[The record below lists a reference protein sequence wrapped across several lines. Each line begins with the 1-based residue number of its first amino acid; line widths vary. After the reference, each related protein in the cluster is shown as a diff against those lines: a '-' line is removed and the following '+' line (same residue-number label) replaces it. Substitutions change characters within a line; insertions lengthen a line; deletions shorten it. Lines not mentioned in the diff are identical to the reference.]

1 VGACC
6 VLFGII
12 VLARCSMLV
21 FFVLS
26 LWFKTRNQING
37 QGANSKNKEQD
48 QEQRT
53 HHFKKQNKNDENE

>member
-1 VGACC
+1 M
-6 VLFGII
+6 F
-12 VLARCSMLV
+12 V
-21 FFVLS
+21 FFVLN

-53 HHFKKQNKNDENE
+53 HHFKKQNKNDEN